1 MTIDDKIV
9 LAPSTTNKN
18 CNILNISLNNLHISK
33 YLDMGCIR
41 NQNKP
46 FYYKV
51 VLQHIIVANY
61 EASHKIP
68 IMKEE
73 N

>member
-51 VLQHIIVANY
+51 VLQHIIVDDFQDQNV
-61 EASHKIP
+61 I
-68 IMKEE
+68 
-73 N
+73 